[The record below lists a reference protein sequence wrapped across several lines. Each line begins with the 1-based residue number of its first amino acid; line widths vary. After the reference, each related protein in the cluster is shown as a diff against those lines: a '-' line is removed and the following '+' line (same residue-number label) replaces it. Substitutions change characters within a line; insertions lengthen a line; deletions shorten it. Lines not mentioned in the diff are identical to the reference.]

1 MGCCAKFGLFFQ
13 QRHFAQRSRDC
24 LQWTCLTRRLRWG
37 RLLRPLNPSNPQPC
51 RPFVKVRPRCCKRRT
66 WASTSPLCSEMS
78 LRGYRRQGSGLVSYY
93 IALWQGAPVL
103 CDRALYCG
111 RYAPTMP
118 HPHPAV
124 LFEGVLGAPHEVFH
138 QQGCEEWKRGHMNM
152 SIEVKDLSH
161 NV

>member
-78 LRGYRRQGSGLVSYY
+78 LRGYRRQGSVQVWYLTILLCGKVLQYY
-93 IALWQGAPVL
+93 VTERFTAV
-103 CDRALYCG
+103 D
-111 RYAPTMP
+111 MP
-118 HPHPAV
+118 RPCLTLIPQCSLKEFWV
-124 LFEGVLGAPHEVFH
+124 PLTKF
-138 QQGCEEWKRGHMNM
+138 
-152 SIEVKDLSH
+152 STSKDAKNGSGDT
-161 NV
+161 